1 MPSNDTEN
9 IYATQYGGEGEPI
22 PATKISYDNTASGLT
37 ADDIQEAV
45 DEVALEA
52 KGASEAITDLTT
64 ALTGKIVKKQVALN
78 KLSVKADGVKTWGAL
93 LNELGVAFKTVLE
106 GLADNELVAPKVLFY
121 QGIAWCGIIGTDYF
135 TNTTTTFGMAFSRTD
150 YYSSKIRDVVGR
162 LSSTENDGAFIIGE
176 YDGNGA
182 TITNKLSDVPAENT
196 LLEIQYDVYV
206 KL

>member
-22 PATKISYDNTASGLT
+22 PATKISYDNTTSGLT
-37 ADDIQEAV
+37 SDDVQEAI

-52 KGASEAITDLTT
+52 KDLTT

-93 LNELGVAFKTVLE
+93 LNELGAAFKTVLE
-106 GLADNELVAPKVLFY
+106 GLADNEVIAPKVLFY

-135 TNTTTTFGMAFSRTD
+135 TNATTTFGMAFSRID

-162 LSSTENDGAFIIGE
+162 LSSTENDGVFVIGE

-196 LLEIQYDVYV
+196 LLEIQYDAYV

>member
-1 MPSNDTEN
+1 MSSNDTQN
-9 IYATQYGGEGEPI
+9 IYSSEYGGAGEPI
-22 PATKISYDNTASGLT
+22 PATKISYNNTTSGLT

-52 KGASEAITDLTT
+52 KGASQAITDITT
-64 ALTGKIVKKQVALN
+64 ALTGKIVKKQIALN

-93 LNELGVAFKTVLE
+93 LNELGAAFKTALE
-106 GLADNELVAPKVLFY
+106 NLADNEVVAPKVLFY

-135 TNTTTTFGMAFSRTD
+135 TNSTTTFGVAFSRTD

-162 LSSTENDGAFIIGE
+162 LSSTENDNTFIIGE

>member
-1 MPSNDTEN
+1 MPSNDTQN
-9 IYATQYGGEGEPI
+9 IYSSEYGGQGEPI
-22 PATKISYDNTASGLT
+22 PASKISYNNTTSGLT

-52 KGASEAITDLTT
+52 KGASQAI
-64 ALTGKIVKKQVALN
+64 TGKIVKKQVAMTR
-78 KLSVKADGVKTWGAL
+78 LSVKADGVKTWGTL
-93 LNELGVAFKTVLE
+93 LNELGAAFKTFLE
-106 GLADNELVAPKVLFY
+106 GLADDEVVSPKVLFY
-121 QGIAWCGIIGTDYF
+121 QGIAWCAITGTYYL
-135 TNTTTTFGMAFSRTD
+135 TNATTSGAMDFSRID
-150 YYSSKIRDVVGR
+150 YSTKIRNVYGR
-162 LSSTENDGAFIIGE
+162 LSLTENDNAFVIGE

>member
-22 PATKISYDNTASGLT
+22 PAAKISYDNTTSGLT

-52 KGASEAITDLTT
+52 KGASEFIT
-64 ALTGKIVKKQVALN
+64 ALTGKLVKKQVTIN
-78 KLSVKADGVKTWGAL
+78 KLSVIADGVKTWGAL
-93 LNELGVAFKTVLE
+93 LNELGVAFKDVLE
-106 GLADNELVAPKVLFY
+106 GLADNEVVSPKVLFY

-135 TNTTTTFGMAFSRTD
+135 TNATTTFGMAFSRTD
-150 YYSSKIRDVVGR
+150 YSSSKVRNVIGR

-182 TITNKLSDVPAENT
+182 TITNKLSDVPAVNT